1 MLCLTVS
8 TRENNWHICTNVL
21 CIYVINV
28 LKCHCSL
35 IQSDHTGDST
45 HSHRWTSLELVKGT
59 YTTDDS
65 PSDIAE
71 IRLDKVVPLK
81 VNQRSTHR
89 MTCTSFI

>member
-1 MLCLTVS
+1 V
-8 TRENNWHICTNVL
+8 N
-21 CIYVINV
+21 
-28 LKCHCSL
+28 
-35 IQSDHTGDST
+35 QSDHTGDST

-81 VNQRSTHR
+81 VKKGSVHL
-89 MTCTSFI
+89 